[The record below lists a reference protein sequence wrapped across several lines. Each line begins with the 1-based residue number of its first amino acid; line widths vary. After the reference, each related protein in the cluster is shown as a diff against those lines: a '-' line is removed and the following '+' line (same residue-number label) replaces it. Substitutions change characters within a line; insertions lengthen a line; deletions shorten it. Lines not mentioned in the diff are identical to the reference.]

1 MSQRIPQ
8 NCCMMMATAGSVKA
22 KALKGYRFG
31 SDDDIKAMAVQ
42 WF

>member
-1 MSQRIPQ
+1 MV
-8 NCCMMMATAGSVKA
+8 MAGPVKA

-31 SDDDIKAMAVQ
+31 SDDDIKAMVVQ